1 MLKSQIW
8 KGNLK
13 GTSQLPLLNPSCKV
27 HPYTPPQ
34 LMLGAQVLFSP
45 VFSCTQSCSTQT
57 YSLPTALFTTQ
68 RDEHNIHIADAGG
81 VHTTVSSPPPL
92 IPAQSLTCV
101 YLGPPTPTVVTSPP
115 SQTVGNQLGSENH
128 LVLTHLFGWYSSL
141 ETYHDVMD
149 AREKFENRRLLSPP
163 DDIVLGHKQ
172 YIHFQNPCSGKFE
185 QTKEKRNVYY
195 HPWKTCTTPHFLNF
209 DPVHH
214 ITIVNYAKEKLCFPD
229 TLTLCEGSLVF
240 PSRWLSLTRA

>member
-34 LMLGAQVLFSP
+34 LMLGAQVLFSH

-141 ETYHDVMD
+141 GTYHDVMD
-149 AREKFENRRLLSPP
+149 AREKFENRRGGSSELPHARKTR
-163 DDIVLGHKQ
+163 DTD
-172 YIHFQNPCSGKFE
+172 
-185 QTKEKRNVYY
+185 TK
-195 HPWKTCTTPHFLNF
+195 
-209 DPVHH
+209 
-214 ITIVNYAKEKLCFPD
+214 
-229 TLTLCEGSLVF
+229 
-240 PSRWLSLTRA
+240 